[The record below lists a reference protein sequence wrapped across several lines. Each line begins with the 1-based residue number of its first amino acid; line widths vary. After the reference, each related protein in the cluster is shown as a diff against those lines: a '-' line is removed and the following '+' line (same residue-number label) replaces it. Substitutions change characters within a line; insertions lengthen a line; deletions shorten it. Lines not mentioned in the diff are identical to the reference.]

1 MTERGLDDLLRER
14 VLAGRA
20 PVKDDRVYLKHILRC
35 VSRIEEYAVGGRDS
49 GIAPDGPV
57 PVEEGPMVNAGR

>member
-1 MTERGLDDLLRER
+1 
-14 VLAGRA
+14 
-20 PVKDDRVYLKHILRC
+20 VKDDRVYLKHILRC